1 LGFFI
6 WLEETAISVWI
17 RETPSLLGFPFILY
31 LHTLGLALLAGL
43 SSAVALAILMLGQRS
58 AIRSLLPLFPL
69 MWMGLAINAL
79 SGVALLMAYPAKA
92 LTNPVFYVKLSAI
105 AGAVGIVQW
114 LNRQFQLE
122 TGLAVASVPGTATA
136 AGTVAAAGGAIAR
149 VTAAQRRAAW
159 SLLLLWAIATLT
171 GRLLA
176 YTYSVLLASLDVF
189 F

>member
-43 SSAVALAILMLGQRS
+43 SSAVALAILILGERS
-58 AIRSLLPLFPL
+58 AIRALLPLFPL
-69 MWMGLAINAL
+69 MWIGLAINAL

-92 LTNPVFYVKLSAI
+92 LTNPVFYIKLLAI

-114 LNRQFQLE
+114 LNRQFALDTE
-122 TGLAVASVPGTATA
+122 VAVANAPGSVSP
-136 AGTVAAAGGAIAR
+136 AGGATAR
-149 VTAAQRRAAW
+149 VSAAQRRAAW
-159 SLLLLWAIATLT
+159 SLLALWAIATLT

>member
-105 AGAVGIVQW
+105 AGAVGI
-114 LNRQFQLE
+114 
-122 TGLAVASVPGTATA
+122 ATA